1 MVKTEL
7 TEILQALGDPVR
19 LAIVR
24 ELAGGESRAC
34 GSFTHLGVSHS
45 TLSHHFKVLREAGVI
60 ETQAEGSA
68 RLNSLRREGLDAR
81 YPGLLGSVLAAD
93 PG

>member
-1 MVKTEL
+1 MIKTEL

-19 LAIVR
+19 LAIVS
-24 ELAGGESRAC
+24 ELAGGETRAC

-60 ETQAEGSA
+60 ETHPEGSA
-68 RLNSLRREGLDAR
+68 RLNTLRRERLDAR
-81 YPGLLGSVLAAD
+81 YPGLLDSVLAA
-93 PG
+93 GKA